1 MKKRSL
7 KDRDG
12 PPVSALHG
20 ASCASCRRWPL
31 THAPF
36 PTTHGKLSASPPQ
49 TAVGRLAQVW
59 RGVQALSASALPALS
74 YLSDYAFFLG
84 SGALLLALPIIVEI
98 QRETTV
104 LVMQKQQELSQAQMQ
119 EQAKQQNASVVD
131 QVRGLGSLLVSSTT
145 APSQ

>member
-1 MKKRSL
+1 M
-7 KDRDG
+7 
-12 PPVSALHG
+12 
-20 ASCASCRRWPL
+20 
-31 THAPF
+31 
-36 PTTHGKLSASPPQ
+36 
-49 TAVGRLAQVW
+49 GRLAHLW

>member
-1 MKKRSL
+1 M
-7 KDRDG
+7 
-12 PPVSALHG
+12 
-20 ASCASCRRWPL
+20 
-31 THAPF
+31 
-36 PTTHGKLSASPPQ
+36 
-49 TAVGRLAQVW
+49 GRLTQLW
-59 RGVQALSASALPALS
+59 RSGQALAGGLLPTIS

-119 EQAKQQNASVVD
+119 ETAKQQNASVVD
-131 QVRGLGSLLVSSTT
+131 QVRGLGSLIVSSASSA